1 MADLI
6 MLKTG
11 WDFGKDFFKVFHSAS
26 EQIERMNKASDQ
38 VSHLKRGCLRVNT
51 GPTTRNKKM
60 TICHIKFQNN

>member
-38 VSHLKRGCLRVNT
+38 VSHLKRGCPT
-51 GPTTRNKKM
+51 GPTTRIKKQP
-60 TICHIKFQNN
+60 HF